1 MTEPLRFLLALAV
14 LLAVPF
20 YAAAQTASDTVQVV
34 VPFDKNCSDFASQ
47 QQAQGWYD
55 AIEIFYERTVGYD
68 AIDDPHGLDAD
79 GDGQP
84 CEGLRYGKVED
95 LGEGYAVRYEL
106 VPAEYD
112 CPTVESP
119 FTIDVLKAQAVTAAT
134 DSIPY
139 RGPDGV
145 WPRWECVHTIS
156 VLVNR

>member
-1 MTEPLRFLLALAV
+1 
-14 LLAVPF
+14 
-20 YAAAQTASDTVQVV
+20 VV

-84 CEGLRYGKVED
+84 CEGLQWGKVED
-95 LGEGYAVRYEL
+95 LGEGYKIRYEL
-106 VPAEYD
+106 VPAEYE
-112 CPTVESP
+112 CATVQES
-119 FTIDVLKAQAVTAAT
+119 FTIDALNDQSVLAAT

-139 RGPDGV
+139 RGAEGV

-156 VLVNR
+156 ILVSQ

>member
-1 MTEPLRFLLALAV
+1 MIDPLRFLLALAV

-20 YAAAQTASDTVQVV
+20 YAAAQDSVTVA
-34 VPFDKNCSDFASQ
+34 VPQDRNCSDFASQ
-47 QQAQGWYD
+47 QAAQGWYD
-55 AIEIFYERTVGYD
+55 AIGIITDQPD
-68 AIDDPHGLDAD
+68 AHALDAD

-84 CEGLRYGKVED
+84 CEGLRFGKVED
-95 LGEGYAVRYEL
+95 LGDGYAVRYEL

-119 FTIDVLKAQAVTAAT
+119 FTPDALNDQAILAAT

-139 RGPDGV
+139 RGSEGV

-156 VLVNR
+156 RLVSQ